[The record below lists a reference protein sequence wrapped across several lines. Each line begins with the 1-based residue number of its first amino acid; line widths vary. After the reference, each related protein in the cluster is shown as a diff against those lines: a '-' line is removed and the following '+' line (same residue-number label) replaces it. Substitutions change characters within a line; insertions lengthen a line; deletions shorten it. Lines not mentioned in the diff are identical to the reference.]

1 MPSIYI
7 YTYLYLC
14 IYVCM
19 GAVWLYHA
27 VCCRQISFHALCQK
41 VNTIFYYRL
50 ALCHFFCAIFHLRH
64 YLLILNYMVYGDSVS
79 FIHSNYSGFINIR
92 LELELKGHLPCIS
105 WNSPNGGYIALTH
118 LFVHS
123 ARRRKS
129 RLLLI
134 SFFVFFYL
142 QFCLFKNTR
151 QGRNQILCF
160 DSQFV
165 EKCFVDGKRFFLYR
179 GEDSLIDI

>member
-1 MPSIYI
+1 M
-7 YTYLYLC
+7 
-14 IYVCM
+14 
-19 GAVWLYHA
+19 
-27 VCCRQISFHALCQK
+27 
-41 VNTIFYYRL
+41 NTIFYYRL

-64 YLLILNYMVYGDSVS
+64 YLLILNYMVYGDCVS

-134 SFFVFFYL
+134 SFFFIYSFAFSKTLAKVEIKFCFWFVVRGKMFCWRKKVFSL
-142 QFCLFKNTR
+142 
-151 QGRNQILCF
+151 QGRSLFNWYL
-160 DSQFV
+160 
-165 EKCFVDGKRFFLYR
+165 KYRYFL
-179 GEDSLIDI
+179 I

>member
-79 FIHSNYSGFINIR
+79 FIHSNYSGFMNIR
-92 LELELKGHLPCIS
+92 LELELTP
-105 WNSPNGGYIALTH
+105 A
-118 LFVHS
+118 VHQLEFAKWWIYCFDAS
-123 ARRRKS
+123 LCTLCRRRKS

-134 SFFVFFYL
+134 SFF
-142 QFCLFKNTR
+142 LFTVLPFQKHSLRSKSNFV
-151 QGRNQILCF
+151 F

-179 GEDSLIDI
+179 GEVYLIDI